1 MICRAYLQKLMKTLL
16 GNGSSSSFT
25 PYIALFKLDPTLNSS
40 GYYVMSGEPET
51 SKGYQRYVYSYTF
64 DTTVQDTIVAYN
76 TNTIYFD
83 EATADWTSDAALKYF
98 GLCESSTASNC
109 FAYGELLDGDG
120 NPTTILVNKGQL
132 PIIRKNMLKIQ
143 FSENVAPKYSVTL
156 RAGENEGAVEISR
169 IGLYAFPSLSTF
181 ADPGQT
187 SMRAKI
193 TELEEALPKG
203 QYEPWDGTWI
213 KSGDSSET
221 PTIYHAGDALAADG
235 VFVPY
240 FVKVQESQ
248 E

>member
-1 MICRAYLQKLMKTLL
+1 MICRAYLQKLMNTLL
-16 GNGSSSSFT
+16 GSGSSSSFT

-51 SKGYQRYVYSYTF
+51 GKGYQRYAYSYALN
-64 DTTVQDTIVAYN
+64 TTVQDTIVAYN

-83 EATADWTSDAALKYF
+83 EATADWTGDAPLKYF
-98 GLCESSTASNC
+98 GLCENKTSTNC

-143 FSENVAPKYSVTL
+143 FSENVAPKYSATL

-169 IGLYAFPSLSTF
+169 HGLYAFPSLPTF
-181 ADPGQT
+181 ADLDQT
-187 SMRAKI
+187 AMRDKI
-193 TELEEALPKG
+193 AELEAKLPEG

-213 KSGDSSET
+213 KNGDSSEN

-240 FVKVQESQ
+240 FVEVRE